1 MCFGRSDVKDLSAD
15 VMTTLLPVLFHSHI
29 QCIWMSQPGADFI
42 TQYQF
47 TDSKQRASQALAMVK
62 TATQQYI
69 LNFPWL
75 KTAFR
80 EWITIHVVNV
90 WFTKT
95 KPKPKT
101 NI

>member
-47 TDSKQRASQALAMVK
+47 TDSKQRASQALVK

-80 EWITIHVVNV
+80 EWITIHVYVDWNM
-90 WFTKT
+90 FLTS
-95 KPKPKT
+95 KT
-101 NI
+101 N